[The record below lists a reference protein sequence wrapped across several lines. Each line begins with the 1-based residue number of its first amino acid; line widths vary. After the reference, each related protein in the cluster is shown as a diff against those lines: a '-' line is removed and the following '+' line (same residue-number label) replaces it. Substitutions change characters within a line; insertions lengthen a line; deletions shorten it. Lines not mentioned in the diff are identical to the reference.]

1 MTDLIYRSFKNG
13 KMLDEQGSL
22 CFNISKGGS
31 NMPDKIDSI
40 LKQFLVEVSAL
51 TGDRLKKVILYGS
64 YARGDYDKNSDI
76 DIMIL
81 TDFNETEIAEYRM
94 KIRELACE
102 LETES
107 DIIISPI
114 VRNIEKYNN
123 RINIIPFYMNVQK
136 EGVVLNES

>member
-1 MTDLIYRSFKNG
+1 
-13 KMLDEQGSL
+13 
-22 CFNISKGGS
+22 
-31 NMPDKIDSI
+31 MPDKIDSI

-136 EGVVLNES
+136 EGVVLHG

>member
-1 MTDLIYRSFKNG
+1 
-13 KMLDEQGSL
+13 
-22 CFNISKGGS
+22 
-31 NMPDKIDSI
+31 MPDKIDNI
-40 LKQFLVEVSAL
+40 LQQFLMEVSKL
-51 TGDRLKKVILYGS
+51 IGDRLKKIILYGS
-64 YARGDYDKNSDI
+64 YARGDYDINSDI

-81 TDFNETEIAEYRM
+81 TDFNEQEISEYRM

-102 LETES
+102 LEIEN

-136 EGVVLNES
+136 EGVVLRG